1 MLERKQGNEEMM
13 GFLTFNA
20 NYYENKL
27 RKFENKSLTKDDLY
41 EIKQLLKVLDDL
53 ADEGYVSLNTY
64 LENEFSCLTRLR
76 ALLKAHGE
84 TPFLIHKNRLQETN
98 YCEKEE
104 ELKGCI
110 EALTQKVRKE
120 EKSSK
125 HSFLQDILE
134 YSKWIE
140 YEEKTATIFL
150 FRDAFL
156 PYLYFSQKRRK
167 NLYPWL
173 ISRRFLEDVSQ
184 VKEIDDDL

>member
-1 MLERKQGNEEMM
+1 M

-84 TPFLIHKNRLQETN
+84 TPFLIHKIDFKRPTTV
-98 YCEKEE
+98 K
-104 ELKGCI
+104 
-110 EALTQKVRKE
+110 
-120 EKSSK
+120 
-125 HSFLQDILE
+125 
-134 YSKWIE
+134 
-140 YEEKTATIFL
+140 
-150 FRDAFL
+150 
-156 PYLYFSQKRRK
+156 KRRSLK
-167 NLYPWL
+167 
-173 ISRRFLEDVSQ
+173 DV
-184 VKEIDDDL
+184 